1 MDIVATQA
9 KNSKKT
15 GRWHRR
21 VLRLLIA
28 EMQRPIAPAALI
40 ILLLLTG
47 SRAFASLPDP
57 LRINSGPIR
66 GVAGATP
73 DIRVFKGI
81 PYAAAPVG
89 ALRWRAPQ
97 PVQAWETVR
106 PADRFGPVC
115 PQPAPND
122 FYRREYFTGPQPQ
135 FSEDCLYLN
144 VWTDA
149 SSSEQRRPVMLW
161 IHGGGNVQGYGSEPA
176 FDGEAF
182 ARHGVVLVTFNYRL
196 NIFGLFAHPELR
208 AESEHHVSGNYQEL
222 DQIAALQWVHRN
234 IAAFGGDPNNVTIF
248 GQSSGAASV
257 NRLLCCPLAKGL
269 FHKVICESAAIL
281 NSRDSRQKLA
291 EMEKRG
297 VACAEA
303 LGAHSLADLRAK
315 SADELLAAT
324 NKFRFDPTIDG
335 YVLPELAVDVFA
347 RGGQDAVP
355 MMIGSTADEGPYAP
369 MTAAAFRDA
378 ARKRFGDGADRFLS
392 LYPADTD
399 EQAAQSKHDARR
411 DESFTGERAEARAQ
425 AKLGV
430 PVYLYYFSRKPPG
443 HDRDKYGAF
452 HSADV
457 EYVFNTLGATD
468 RPWEQ
473 TDRDLATAMI
483 QYWTNFAATGNPNA
497 KDLPD
502 WPAYDSEKDSCM
514 EFGDSIAAH
523 PVTRTEKLEFLEPHL
538 DKDAH

>member
-1 MDIVATQA
+1 M
-9 KNSKKT
+9 
-15 GRWHRR
+15 
-21 VLRLLIA
+21 RL
-28 EMQRPIAPAALI
+28 PAALLALAC
-40 ILLLLTG
+40 LLFT
-47 SRAFASLPDP
+47 SSPSKASLPEPIHLD
-57 LRINSGPIR
+57 SGFIT
-66 GVAGATP
+66 GVAGSTS
-73 DIRVFKGI
+73 DVRVFKGI
-81 PYAAAPVG
+81 PYAAPPVG
-89 ALRWRAPQ
+89 ELRWRAPE
-97 PVQAWETVR
+97 PPMPWDGAR
-106 PADRFGPVC
+106 KADRFGPVC

-122 FYRREYFTGPQPQ
+122 FYRREYFTGPQPT

-144 VWTDA
+144 VWTAAPSA
-149 SSSEQRRPVMLW
+149 SERRPVMLW

-196 NIFGLFAHPELR
+196 NIFGLYAHPALST
-208 AESEHHVSGNYQEL
+208 ESEHHVSGNYQEL

-248 GQSSGAASV
+248 GQSSGGASV

-269 FHKVICESAAIL
+269 FHKVILESAAIL
-281 NSRDSRQKLA
+281 NSRDSKQKLP

-303 LGAHSLADLRAK
+303 LGAHSIQDMRAK

-324 NKFRFDPTIDG
+324 KKFRFDPTIDG

-369 MTAAAFRDA
+369 ITAEAFRAA
-378 ARKRFGDGADRFLS
+378 ARKRFGDDATKFLA
-392 LYPADTD
+392 LYPADSD

-425 AKLGV
+425 SKLGV
-430 PVYLYYFSRKPPG
+430 PAYLYYFSRKPPG
-443 HDRDKYGAF
+443 HDREKYGAF

-457 EYVFNTLGATD
+457 EYVFNTLDATD

-473 TDRDLATAMI
+473 TDRDLASLMI
-483 QYWTNFAATGNPNA
+483 QYWTHFAATGDPNGP
-497 KDLPD
+497 DLPQ
-502 WPAYDSEKDSCM
+502 WPTYDPEHDACM
-514 EFGDSIAAH
+514 EFGDHTTAH
-523 PVTRTEKLEFLEPHL
+523 PIPHPERLDFLEPYL
-538 DKDAH
+538 NKEAR